1 MPTSNPSDEQ
11 LELVTGRV
19 IELAQALYPYVAL
32 DDGAYFDTA
41 GFDEHMAAELAARV
55 EGYCRNADGVAISP
69 LEEQPTPRR
78 MARYLLEMVEWE
90 VLEAPLSSAL
100 LAEPKDLEAGG
111 SSAPSHALAAYP
123 TQLIMGFPRKVCMC
137 AAAAVVCTL
146 GVFALALL
154 LNGAPPSAR
163 SAAQSLTK
171 GAATQ
176 HLGSQHLGHL
186 SGASGRLFRGVKNGT
201 RHERAGKQKNG
212 ARTRAAKSKG
222 GATAGD
228 KGSVR

>member
-78 MARYLLEMVEWE
+78 LPVPELLQLQQRFCWRAVK
-90 VLEAPLSSAL
+90 PCLSQLWPICSKR
-100 LAEPKDLEAGG
+100 P
-111 SSAPSHALAAYP
+111 SS
-123 TQLIMGFPRKVCMC
+123 MR
-137 AAAAVVCTL
+137 
-146 GVFALALL
+146 
-154 LNGAPPSAR
+154 
-163 SAAQSLTK
+163 
-171 GAATQ
+171 
-176 HLGSQHLGHL
+176 
-186 SGASGRLFRGVKNGT
+186 
-201 RHERAGKQKNG
+201 
-212 ARTRAAKSKG
+212 
-222 GATAGD
+222 
-228 KGSVR
+228 